1 MLVGEE
7 EKKEDDLSLLNHG
20 NGHATHILGANNGR
34 RQRSFSA
41 VTTLAALSALFVAP
55 LLLWDAYPAKKYQV
69 LALLRH
75 VELIWVALLHIS
87 VWPVVGITAALAT
100 CLVASSRA
108 SCRKGGSCSALL
120 QRVLLTPK
128 SSVHYKMPLL
138 LSFTFSGLISTQS
151 FLQMAFPSI
160 VWNPAIWGGFRHK
173 VYSPADI
180 ERNWRG
186 GCFHEHHRQFGEHYY
201 DDSNSGHDAT
211 SSTPSALSSSS
222 SLLRSNTSSHKKQ
235 LQRRPLC
242 LSEQQWSHLSSGTL
256 SSRNAHD
263 VATVRRGLQYLQTQS
278 RGIVINALARNIR
291 QSIPDLRLNIEGLVP
306 LLGEHTKLSLVVF
319 ENDSV
324 DGTREELMKW
334 AEEVNLHPESSA
346 SSSSS
351 RYNVDVI
358 QCPPPNT
365 DCKLNII
372 DRNEIYGGENKTAS
386 GVGKLGDF
394 RQIVLEHVVKNYGD
408 YSHMIVLDVDL
419 GVSLSPLGIVHTL
432 GLSSDEEGSGED
444 GQIRGDSQ
452 EKGGGV
458 LVAEKYVV
466 ASAATQ
472 VWPGTFGTM

>member
-1 MLVGEE
+1 
-7 EKKEDDLSLLNHG
+7 
-20 NGHATHILGANNGR
+20 
-34 RQRSFSA
+34 
-41 VTTLAALSALFVAP
+41 
-55 LLLWDAYPAKKYQV
+55 
-69 LALLRH
+69 
-75 VELIWVALLHIS
+75 
-87 VWPVVGITAALAT
+87 
-100 CLVASSRA
+100 
-108 SCRKGGSCSALL
+108 
-120 QRVLLTPK
+120 
-128 SSVHYKMPLL
+128 
-138 LSFTFSGLISTQS
+138 
-151 FLQMAFPSI
+151 
-160 VWNPAIWGGFRHK
+160 
-173 VYSPADI
+173 
-180 ERNWRG
+180 
-186 GCFHEHHRQFGEHYY
+186 
-201 DDSNSGHDAT
+201 
-211 SSTPSALSSSS
+211 
-222 SLLRSNTSSHKKQ
+222 
-235 LQRRPLC
+235 
-242 LSEQQWSHLSSGTL
+242 
-256 SSRNAHD
+256 
-263 VATVRRGLQYLQTQS
+263 
-278 RGIVINALARNIR
+278 
-291 QSIPDLRLNIEGLVP
+291 LNIEGLVP